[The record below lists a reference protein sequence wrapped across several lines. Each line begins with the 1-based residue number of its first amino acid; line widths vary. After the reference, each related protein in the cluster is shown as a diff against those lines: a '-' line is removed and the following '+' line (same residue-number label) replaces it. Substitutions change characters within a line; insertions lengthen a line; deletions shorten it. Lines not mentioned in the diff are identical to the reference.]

1 MELSQIRKQF
11 PVFKR
16 GIYANTAATGPM
28 FEDLY
33 DWRQDK
39 DLDLFLK
46 ASSYYNSSVK
56 IVEETRMSLKRF
68 FNCEDKDVALIPNF
82 SWGINSLLSAL
93 NTKQHIL
100 CLEDDYPSLIWPL
113 QGSEHRLTAMPI
125 TATIEEDIINTVK
138 QKEITLLAVS
148 ITQWL
153 SGLLLQPS
161 FFAGLKAIY
170 PELIIVVDAT
180 QYCGMFPLDFKAS
193 KIDVV
198 IASGYKWM
206 LGGYGNGFML
216 FSDAVKLQLNPT
228 MVGFGSVSGDS
239 SKKNKIPFYKHFE
252 PGHLDALSFGSLGQG
267 IQLMEELGVS
277 AIYEQNSK
285 LSAYA
290 KETFTALGALDELV
304 AERRTHS
311 TIFRLKG
318 GETLFNA
325 LAGHDIAVALRE
337 GYVRVSFHFYNT
349 RTDVDAIAG
358 VISKS

>member
-28 FEDLY
+28 FEDLF

-39 DLDLFLK
+39 DLELFLK

-56 IVEETRMSLKRF
+56 IVEETRKSLKRF
-68 FNCEDKDVALIPNF
+68 FNSEDKDVALIPNF
-82 SWGINSLLSAL
+82 SWGINSLLGAIT
-93 NTKQHIL
+93 NKQNVL
-100 CLEDDYPSLIWPL
+100 CLEDDYPSLLWPL
-113 QGSEHRLTAMPI
+113 QCSAHTLNTIPI
-125 TATIEEDIINTVK
+125 TTTLEEDIISAVK
-138 QKEITLLAVS
+138 QKNITLLAVS
-148 ITQWL
+148 LTQWL

-161 FFAGLKAIY
+161 FFARLKELY

-180 QYCGMFPLDFKAS
+180 QYCGMYPLDFTAS

-216 FSDAVKLQLNPT
+216 FSDEVKLHLKPNI
-228 MVGFGSVSGDS
+228 VGFGSVGGDS
-239 SKKNKIPFYKHFE
+239 SKKNKIPFFKHFE

-267 IQLMEELGVS
+267 IKLMEDLGVD
-277 AIYEQNSK
+277 AIKMHNKE

-290 KETFTALGALDELV
+290 KKAFAALDVLDEL
-304 AERRTHS
+304 AIKREAHS

-325 LAGHDIAVALRE
+325 LTAQDIAVALRE

-349 RTDVDAIAG
+349 KADVDAVAE